1 MPVGNAGW
9 NFKDDHDGLSGVHTS
24 EPLLNPT
31 GKPGALFFV
40 YSCAGVKRL
49 LRNLVSL

>member
-31 GKPGALFFV
+31 GKPGALFLFI
-40 YSCAGVKRL
+40 
-49 LRNLVSL
+49 LVQESKGC